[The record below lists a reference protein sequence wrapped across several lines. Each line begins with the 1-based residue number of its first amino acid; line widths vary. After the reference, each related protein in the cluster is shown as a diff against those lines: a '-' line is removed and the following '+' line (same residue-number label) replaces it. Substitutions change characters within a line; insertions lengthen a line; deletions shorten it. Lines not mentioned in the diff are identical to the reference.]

1 VSNPCCHCRVILY
14 TLTSVPDRQSSPND
28 RRYHRLRPLPRS
40 PVRCCSPVGR
50 SSGVFDLSNP
60 NMDSGRIRRNRPPF
74 SARIRIRESS
84 FDAADPLAK
93 PEVLGG
99 RMTSRRPASTT
110 QTNNDD
116 VTLDHVHQSRQFDLP
131 LNHRVQTSPSP
142 IHYETESGLGR
153 IEYGTKYYSSR
164 CRIRAA
170 LVESLC
176 IRLFVA
182 VTCKYDVIQK
192 PDVITYHSRERKC
205 AENYNK

>member
-1 VSNPCCHCRVILY
+1 VLPLLSHSVYAHFSCRPPEFTERSQI
-14 TLTSVPDRQSSPND
+14 
-28 RRYHRLRPLPRS
+28 YHRLRPLPRS

-60 NMDSGRIRRNRPPF
+60 DMDSGRIRRNRPPF

-116 VTLDHVHQSRQFDLP
+116 VTLDHVHESRQFDLP

-153 IEYGTKYYSSR
+153 IEYGPST
-164 CRIRAA
+164 IRRG
-170 LVESLC
+170 VESVLP
-176 IRLFVA
+176 LFS
-182 VTCKYDVIQK
+182 
-192 PDVITYHSRERKC
+192 HSVYAYSWPSRANMTSSKNRM
-205 AENYNK
+205 